1 MYLRDF
7 EEPGMQ
13 MCIPGL
19 VLLVR
24 IDRQHGWPLRS
35 CARIYH
41 AVITLSS
48 HLAANQSKG
57 VTCTHPSNQSGNR
70 VIELTNH
77 SVTCK
82 NVFIRELPPQ
92 AYLAN

>member
-13 MCIPGL
+13 TCISGL

-24 IDRQHGWPLRS
+24 IARQHGWPLRS
-35 CARIYH
+35 CACIYH
-41 AVITLSS
+41 VVTTLSS
-48 HLAANQSKG
+48 HLAANQNKG
-57 VTCTHPSNQSGNR
+57 VTCTHLSSQSGNR

-77 SVTCK
+77 GATCK
-82 NVFIRELPPQ
+82 NVFMPRLPPQ
-92 AYLAN
+92 PCLAN